1 MEYRVTATAGASP
14 AQVYRLFIDVER
26 WPELTQSMRSVR
38 RLDDGPIRV
47 GSEAKVSQPRLPSA
61 RWRVTE
67 LEPDRRF
74 TWQTSAGG
82 VTTVGDHLVEPDG
95 TGPLI
100 TLTPEPARA
109 AVRGDGPAH
118 GRHRPTL
125 RGDGAGGLPRRGRCR
140 SFVGAAGAAGAA
152 GWVARRS

>member
-74 TWQTSAGG
+74 TWETTAGG
-82 VTTVGDHLVEPDG
+82 VTTVGDHRVEPDG
-95 TGPLI
+95 AGSRI
-100 TLTPEPARA
+100 TLTLSM
-109 AVRGDGPAH
+109 RGPLSGVM
-118 GRHRPTL
+118 GL
-125 RGDGAGGLPRRGRCR
+125 LMGG
-140 SFVGAAGAAGAA
+140 
-152 GWVARRS
+152 VARRYAAMELEGFRAAADTTAPSASPASPEPPASPAG

>member
-47 GSEAKVSQPRLPSA
+47 GSEAKVSQPRLQSA
-61 RWRVTE
+61 RWRVTD
-67 LEPDRRF
+67 LEADRRF
-74 TWQTSAGG
+74 TWETSAGG

-95 TGPLI
+95 AGSRI
-100 TLTPEPARA
+100 TLTLRLH
-109 AVRGDGPAH
+109 GPLS
-118 GRHRPTL
+118 GVMGL
-125 RGDGAGGLPRRGRCR
+125 LMGGL
-140 SFVGAAGAAGAA
+140 
-152 GWVARRS
+152 ARRHVDMELHGFRSAADTAAPPAPPAPPAG

>member
-26 WPELTQSMRSVR
+26 WPELTPSMRSVR

-47 GSEAKVSQPRLPSA
+47 GSEATVSQPRLPSA

-67 LEPDRRF
+67 LTADRRF

-95 TGPLI
+95 TGSLI
-100 TLTPEPARA
+100 TLT
-109 AVRGDGPAH
+109 VS
-118 GRHRPTL
+118 L
-125 RGDGAGGLPRRGRCR
+125 RGPLSGVMGLLMGGI
-140 SFVGAAGAAGAA
+140 
-152 GWVARRS
+152 ARRYAAMELEGFRVAADAVASSAPPGPSTPPAG

>member
-1 MEYRVTATAGASP
+1 MEYRVTATAGAPP

-47 GSEAKVSQPRLPSA
+47 GSEAMVSQPRLPSS

-74 TWQTSAGG
+74 TWETRSGG
-82 VTTVGDHLVEPDG
+82 VTSVGETILSAPYSRPPVEFFPSG
-95 TGPLI
+95 HSL
-100 TLTPEPARA
+100 R
-109 AVRGDGPAH
+109 RG
-118 GRHRPTL
+118 
-125 RGDGAGGLPRRGRCR
+125 GAGGDVPATC
-140 SFVGAAGAAGAA
+140 S
-152 GWVARRS
+152 

>member
-1 MEYRVTATAGASP
+1 MEYRVTATAGAPP

-38 RLDDGPIRV
+38 RLLDAGPIRV
-47 GSEAKVSQPRLPSA
+47 GSEAVVRQPRLPSA

-74 TWQTSAGG
+74 TWETRAGG

-95 TGPLI
+95 PGSTI
-100 TLTPEPARA
+100 TLTLRMN
-109 AVRGDGPAH
+109 GPLS
-118 GRHRPTL
+118 GVMGL
-125 RGDGAGGLPRRGRCR
+125 LLGGI
-140 SFVGAAGAAGAA
+140 
-152 GWVARRS
+152 ARRHAAMELEGFRSAADTAAPLAPPAPPAG

>member
-1 MEYRVTATAGASP
+1 MEYRVTATAGAPP

-74 TWQTSAGG
+74 TWQTSGGG

-95 TGPLI
+95 AGSRITLILSLRGPLSGVMGLLMGGI
-100 TLTPEPARA
+100 ARRYA
-109 AVRGDGPAH
+109 AMELEGFRVAAD
-118 GRHRPTL
+118 
-125 RGDGAGGLPRRGRCR
+125 
-140 SFVGAAGAAGAA
+140 AAGRSESPGSPTPPAG
-152 GWVARRS
+152 

>member
-1 MEYRVTATAGASP
+1 MEYRVTATAGAPP

-47 GSEAKVSQPRLPSA
+47 GSEATVRQPRLPSA

-67 LEPDRRF
+67 MEPDRRF
-74 TWQTSAGG
+74 AWETSAGG

-95 TGPLI
+95 TGSRI
-100 TLTPEPARA
+100 TLTLRTARA

-118 GRHRPTL
+118 GRHCPAL
-125 RGDGAGGLPRRGRCR
+125 RVDGARGLPLGGRYRRAACAARTAGRL
-140 SFVGAAGAAGAA
+140 
-152 GWVARRS
+152 ARPS

>member
-1 MEYRVTATAGASP
+1 MEYRVTATAGAPP
-14 AQVYRLFIDVER
+14 AEVYRLFIDVER

-74 TWQTSAGG
+74 TWETTAGG
-82 VTTVGDHLVEPDG
+82 VTTVGDHLVESDRAG
-95 TGPLI
+95 SRITLALSMRGPLSGVMG
-100 TLTPEPARA
+100 L
-109 AVRGDGPAH
+109 
-118 GRHRPTL
+118 L
-125 RGDGAGGLPRRGRCR
+125 MGG
-140 SFVGAAGAAGAA
+140 
-152 GWVARRS
+152 VARRYAAMELEGFRAAADTAAPPAPPAPPAG

>member
-1 MEYRVTATAGASP
+1 MEYRVTATAGAPP

-38 RLDDGPIRV
+38 RLDGGPIRV

-74 TWQTSAGG
+74 TWETTAGG
-82 VTTVGDHLVEPDG
+82 VTTVGDHRVEPDG
-95 TGPLI
+95 PGSKITITLRTHGPLAGVI
-100 TLTPEPARA
+100 DLLM
-109 AVRGDGPAH
+109 
-118 GRHRPTL
+118 GRL
-125 RGDGAGGLPRRGRCR
+125 
-140 SFVGAAGAAGAA
+140 
-152 GWVARRS
+152 ARRHVDMELEGFRSAADTAAPPTPPAG